1 MRWLRYPRTP
11 LELLV
16 TGTGWLAATCILIA
30 IIFAL
35 YVLANAF
42 AVAGF
47 LLAVMLVWEFA
58 VERPMRRAR
67 AAETL
72 AAQSR
77 PLDDIPLWT
86 RVGRADWS
94 ERLPGPLGAIVR
106 TAPATLVAILIIGAA
121 LGINSFLG
129 DLTNPTRDNSVYVPL
144 QAGASGNMVE
154 EGNSTRTLRVTL
166 LTVRQWAVRPDN
178 GNMYWAAE
186 VEVRNTGTQAIS
198 SPAWTLRTRGEEYD
212 PVTADAPGE
221 ALGGGFTLP
230 RGGVRTGWVV
240 FEVPL
245 GFPPEWLR
253 ARLPDYADTYF
264 AIRSTYEE
272 KVSR

>member
-11 LELLV
+11 LEMLV
-16 TGTGWLAATCILIA
+16 TGSAWLAAVGVLIA
-30 IIFAL
+30 VMFAL

-47 LLAVMLVWEFA
+47 LLAVILVWEFA
-58 VERPMRRAR
+58 VERPRRRAR

-77 PLDDIPLWT
+77 PVDDIPLRT
-86 RVGRADWS
+86 LVGRADWS
-94 ERLPGPLGAIVR
+94 ERLPGPLGTIVR
-106 TAPATLVAILIIGAA
+106 TAPATLVAILVIGVA

-129 DLTNPTRDNSVYVPL
+129 DLTNPNRDNSVYALL
-144 QAGASGNMVE
+144 QAGASGDLRE
-154 EGNSTRTLRVTL
+154 ESDRTGSLRVTL
-166 LTVRQWAVRPDN
+166 LTVRQWAVRPAN

-186 VEVRNTGTQAIS
+186 VEVRNTSTQAIS

-221 ALGGGFTLP
+221 ALGGSFTLP
-230 RGGVRTGWVV
+230 RGGARTGWVV

-253 ARLPDYADTYF
+253 ARLPDYAEVYF
-264 AIRSTYEE
+264 R
-272 KVSR
+272 R

>member
-47 LLAVMLVWEFA
+47 LLAVILVWEFA
-58 VERPMRRAR
+58 VERPRRRAR

-72 AAQSR
+72 AVQSR
-77 PLDDIPLWT
+77 PLDDIPLRT

-106 TAPATLVAILIIGAA
+106 TAPATLVAILIIGVA

-129 DLTNPTRDNSVYVPL
+129 DLTNTNLDTSVEALL
-144 QAGASGNMVE
+144 QAGASGDLRE
-154 EGNSTRTLRVTL
+154 ESDRTGSLRVTL

-186 VEVRNTGTQAIS
+186 VEVRNTGTQDIS

-221 ALGGGFTLP
+221 ALGDSFTLP

-253 ARLPDYADTYF
+253 ARLPDYQDVYF
-264 AIRSTYEE
+264 QR
-272 KVSR
+272 